1 MRIKRLQAL
10 VYWVKDHDKRG
21 LVAQPELWD
30 REAMTEAMD
39 CKEAKHN
46 YGKIDNGTFDPGKC
60 RTDHGWD
67 NWQIAFANKLNATLG
82 AAGVPIDYI
91 KCPEIEDVDN
101 KPFWNDDK
109 TRRYQ
114 MPLEGQ
120 SFKHDNKLAYE
131 LLKAAC
137 VDIDAWA

>member
-1 MRIKRLQAL
+1 
-10 VYWVKDHDKRG
+10 
-21 LVAQPELWD
+21 
-30 REAMTEAMD
+30 
-39 CKEAKHN
+39 
-46 YGKIDNGTFDPGKC
+46 
-60 RTDHGWD
+60 
-67 NWQIAFANKLNATLG
+67 LG